1 MTTRLLRYAFV
12 VAAVTF
18 GISGFGIPAFAAD
31 PIEVLFL
38 GGTGPHQP
46 KARFDE
52 LQPALAR
59 AGIELTYNTNLAD
72 LNSATLSQYDALAL
86 YANID
91 RIDPKQS
98 DAILDYVAGGG
109 GFVPLHCASYCF
121 RNSPELVALM
131 GAQFQRHGTGV
142 FRTTLA
148 QPDHELTRG
157 FDGFESWDETYVHH
171 LHNDVNRTI
180 LEYRADAEGREPWTW
195 VRTHGEGRVFYTAWG
210 HDGRTWNNPGFQN
223 LVERGIRWATRH
235 DPAQAGPFIDRG
247 AFPVPEMTS
256 MPGGEKP
263 FTFTDV
269 GAKIPNYTAGEKWGV
284 QGELKTLMQDPLPA
298 KESGDR
304 YVTSQGMHVELW
316 AAEDDLGGKPIAMTW
331 DERGRLWVCETMD
344 YPNELQPKG
353 RGRDRIRICED
364 TDNDGVADTFTV
376 FAEELSIPTTLVCYR
391 GGVIVQDGPETI
403 YLKDVDG
410 DDKADFRQSLITGWA
425 LGDTHG
431 GVSNFQYGLDNWIWG
446 MQGYNAST
454 PVINGEKQTSFRQ
467 GFWRF
472 RVATDPNGEAETI
485 GRPASNADFLEHT
498 LRVEKIEFMR
508 ATNNNTWGLGITEDG
523 LIFGSTANHNPS
535 NFLAIP
541 NRYYE
546 QVRGW
551 SPSTLSMISDTYKFD
566 PITPNVRQVDHH
578 GGYTAAAG
586 HSIYTARKYP
596 QAWWNRTAFVCGPT
610 GHLVG
615 TFVLKPHGA
624 GFNSNSP
631 FNLVAS
637 DDEWAAPIM
646 AEVGPDG
653 FVWVLDWYN
662 YIVQHN
668 PTPHGFKTGKGNAYE
683 TDLRDKRHG
692 RVYRVVSESTQGSD
706 DSRMPDLG
714 DADAAELVA
723 TLAHPTMLWRRQAQ
737 RLLIDLGHAAD
748 LQDRDLVES
757 LLQLVADRQ
766 VDAIGLNVGAI
777 HALWTLHGL
786 GLIGDESVDTT
797 VRQALSHPS
806 AGVRRAAIGVLGDTA
821 ADASSLVQASALNDS
836 DPQVRLAALLK
847 LADVSGNVSD
857 ELVVALTQ
865 TAASVAS
872 DRWLLDA
879 WTSATASHVD
889 QVLPGLLADASDRAL
904 PSPIVERLSV
914 VSEHFARSKP
924 SQASLEK
931 LIEAIA
937 TTRPDN
943 ATGVLS
949 GIAAGWPRDYQVDFD
964 ATAKEQ
970 LVNLFERLAVDQQGR
985 LIQLTA
991 MWGTEALEGKITE
1004 LTGSLLQQVQDDSLQ
1019 DEKRVGSA
1027 RQLVAMQP
1035 ASDRVIDD
1043 LLESVTPRTS
1053 PTMTSGLLDA
1063 LRASRS
1069 PNLATALIVKAKSA
1083 TTTVR
1088 EAAVRVLLSRPS
1100 TTAELIESIGAGQL
1114 RVSDLAL
1121 NQRQALRNHPNE
1133 KIQKQAEKLL
1143 AASGGVPSANRAAL
1157 LNEWMPVA
1165 HQTGDVSA
1173 GAAIYKKVC
1182 STCHRHGGEGGNV
1195 GPDLTGMAVHAKQ
1208 ELLVH
1213 ILDPNQSV
1221 EGNFRT
1227 FTVLTVDGEVITGML
1242 GGESRTSI
1250 ELVDVQGKRHQIL
1263 REDIEELNS
1272 SGKSLMPEGFE
1283 SQVTREGMTD
1293 LLEFLTHRGKYT
1305 PLSFSGVATA
1315 VSTRGMFGDTD
1326 DGPDRIV
1333 FPDWSPKTFAGVP
1346 FALVDP
1352 QDGRIPNVI
1361 LLHGPNG
1368 SKPPVM
1374 PEQVKLVCDARAAA
1388 IHILG
1393 GVSGWGFPYHQD
1405 KSLSATVRL
1414 NYTDS
1419 VVEDHELRN
1428 GVHVADYIRRVDVPE
1443 SEFAFDVNGQQVRY
1457 LKIVP
1462 KREKPLQSI
1471 ELIKGNDVSA
1481 PIFVAIT
1488 IESP

>member
-1 MTTRLLRYAFV
+1 MTTTLLRCAFV
-12 VAAVTF
+12 VATLTL
-18 GISGFGIPAFAAD
+18 GLSGLGNPVLAAD

-38 GGTGPHQP
+38 GDGGPHQP
-46 KARFDE
+46 KVRFDE
-52 LQPALAR
+52 LQPALALN
-59 AGIELTYNTNLAD
+59 GIELTYTIDVAD
-72 LNSATLSQYDALAL
+72 LNPATLSQYDVLAV

-109 GFVPLHCASYCF
+109 GFVPLHCASFCF

-142 FRTTLA
+142 FRTVIA
-148 QPDHELTRG
+148 KRDHELTRG

-210 HDGRTWNNPGFQN
+210 HDGRTWTNPGFQN
-223 LVERGIRWATRH
+223 LVERGIRWTAKR
-235 DPAQAGPFIDRG
+235 DPAEAGPFIDRG

-256 MPGGEKP
+256 LPGGEKP

-269 GAKIPNYTAGEKWGV
+269 GAKIPNYTAGQKWGE
-284 QGELKTLMQDPLPA
+284 QGAPKTLMQDPLPPQESA
-298 KESGDR
+298 KR
-304 YVTSQGMHVELW
+304 YVTPQDMRVELW
-316 AAEDDLGGKPIAMTW
+316 AAEGDLGGKPIAMTW

-364 TDNDGVADTFTV
+364 TNHDGVADKFTL
-376 FAEELSIPTTLVCYR
+376 FAEGLSIPTTLVCYR

-403 YLKDVDG
+403 YLKDIDG
-410 DDKADFRQSLITGWA
+410 DDQADFRQSLITGWA
-425 LGDTHG
+425 IGDTHG

-454 PVINGEKQTSFRQ
+454 PVINGEKQQSFRQ

-472 RVATDPNGEAETI
+472 RVTADPKGEVETI
-485 GRPASNADFLEHT
+485 GRVAGDADFSEHT

-508 ATNNNTWGLGITEDG
+508 ATNNNTWGLGITEEG

-535 NFLAIP
+535 NFLTIP

-615 TFVLKPHGA
+615 TFVLTPDGA
-624 GFNSNSP
+624 GFKSTSP

-668 PTPHGFKTGKGNAYE
+668 PTPHGFETGRGNAYE

-692 RVYRVVSESTQGSD
+692 RVYRVVSEPATDQV
-706 DSRMPDLG
+706 DSQVPDLG
-714 DADAAELVA
+714 DAETSELVA

-737 RLLIDLGHAAD
+737 RV
-748 LQDRDLVES
+748 LVERGNRGRNVIES
-757 LLQLVADRQ
+757 LLNLVADQQ
-766 VDAIGLNVGAI
+766 VDAIGLNAGAI

-786 GLIGDESVDTT
+786 DLIGDESVDRA

-806 AGVRRAAIGVLGDTA
+806 AGVRRAAIGVLGDTS
-821 ADASSLVQASALNDS
+821 ADGDSLVQADVLNDT
-836 DPQVRLAALLK
+836 DPQVRLASLLK
-847 LADVSGNVSD
+847 LADVSDNVSD
-857 ELVVALTQ
+857 QVIVALTRSA
-865 TAASVAS
+865 TSVAS

-879 WTSATASHVD
+879 WTSAAATHVD
-889 QVLPGLLADASDRAL
+889 RVLPVLLADAADRAL
-904 PSPIVERLSV
+904 PRPVIDRLAV
-914 VSEHFARSKP
+914 VGEHFARSKP
-924 SQASLEK
+924 SASSLGK
-931 LIEAIA
+931 LVEAIA
-937 TTRPDN
+937 STQAGN
-943 ATGVLS
+943 ANGVFD
-949 GIAAGWPRDYQVDFD
+949 GITAGWPSDYQVDLD
-964 ATAKEQ
+964 AAAKDK
-970 LVNLFERLAVDQQGR
+970 LVGMFERLSVDQQGR

-991 MWGTEALEGKITE
+991 MWGTDALENKIDE
-1004 LTGSLLQQVQDDSLQ
+1004 LTKSLLKQVQDDSLR
-1019 DEKRVGSA
+1019 DEARVASA

-1035 ASDRVIDD
+1035 TSDRVIDD
-1043 LLESVTPRTS
+1043 LLESVTPQTS
-1053 PTMTSGLLDA
+1053 PALTLGILDA
-1063 LRASRS
+1063 LKSSRS
-1069 PNLATALIVKAKSA
+1069 TELGGALIDKAKSA

-1088 EAAVRVLLSRPS
+1088 EAAVRVLLSRPT
-1100 TTAELIESIGAGQL
+1100 TTADLINSIEKGEL

-1121 NQRQALRNHPNE
+1121 DQRQALRNHPDK
-1133 KIQKQAEKLL
+1133 KIQEQAVKLL

-1157 LNEWMPVA
+1157 LQEWMPVA
-1165 HQTGDVSA
+1165 HQKGDVTA

-1195 GPDLTGMAVHAKQ
+1195 GPDLTGMAVHPKQ

-1283 SQVTREGMTD
+1283 SQVTREEMTH

-1333 FPDWSPKTFAGVP
+1333 FPDWSPKTFKGVP

-1352 QDGRIPNVI
+1352 QDGRVPNVI

-1368 SKPPVM
+1368 TKPPVM
-1374 PEQVKLVCDARAAA
+1374 PEQVKLVCNAPAAA

-1393 GVSGWGFPYHQD
+1393 GVSGWGFPYLQE
-1405 KSLSATVRL
+1405 KSLTAMVRL
-1414 NYTDS
+1414 NYTDN

-1443 SEFAFDVNGQQVRY
+1443 SEFAFNVNGQQVRY
-1457 LKIVP
+1457 LQIVP
-1462 KREKPLQSI
+1462 KRTQPLQSI
-1471 ELIKGNDVSA
+1471 ELIKGDDITA